1 MPDSRSIRG
10 RIFEIQR
17 FSIHDGPG
25 IRTTVFLK
33 GCPLKCAWCHNPEGI
48 SPALQ
53 LSFLPDKCI
62 GCGYCL
68 RACRHGGHRL
78 VDGKHV
84 LDRAPCE
91 VCGACAA
98 ECYAGALEL
107 VGRDVTVG
115 DVLDEVLRDQPFYET
130 SGGGLTLSGGEPLA
144 QIQFTE
150 ALLAA
155 AKDHGLHCCMETC
168 GLAPWERLQRV
179 LPQVDLFLYDIK
191 DLDPARHQAHTGVPN
206 DQILANVRA
215 LHAAGAALRLRVPL
229 IPSYNDQEDNLAGLA
244 QLALALPGIEG
255 VELMPYHRLGAGKH
269 YRLGTENPL
278 EEAPPGDA
286 HVRLNEWIDALAARG
301 VKVLNTRV

>member
-1 MPDSRSIRG
+1 MPDDRAIKG

-48 SPALQ
+48 SPLPQ

-68 RACRHGGHRL
+68 HACRRGGHRM

-84 LDRAPCE
+84 LDREPCE
-91 VCGACAA
+91 VCGACTT

-115 DVLDEVLRDQPFYET
+115 GVLDEVLRDQPFYET
-130 SGGGLTLSGGEPLA
+130 SGGGLTLSGGEPLS

-150 ALLAA
+150 ALLTA
-155 AKDHGLHCCMETC
+155 AKATGLHCCVETC
-168 GLAPWERLQRV
+168 GLGALEHLERLAP
-179 LPQVDLFLYDIK
+179 LVDLFLYDIK
-191 DLDPARHQAHTGVPN
+191 DLNPGRHLAHTGVPN

-229 IPSYNDQEDNLAGLA
+229 IPGYNDQEDNLTGLA
-244 QLALALPGIEG
+244 HLAQALPGIEG

-269 YRLGTENPL
+269 YRLGTANPL

-286 HVRLNEWIDALAARG
+286 HARLNEWIDALAAHG
-301 VKVLNTRV
+301 VKVLNARV